1 MWYFPAP
8 EKLLRRVFHVFM
20 FYVGVLIVRLCFM
33 SDSVLFIDWL
43 YCIDLSSC
51 IAASVFNKL
60 AFFTY
65 FTRRALRAGETEKQ
79 WRKLKAKTDMFRENG
94 AGEEPEKSVPLD
106 RRNCGKWKLM

>member
-1 MWYFPAP
+1 MIYDMWYFLAP

-20 FYVGVLIVRLCFM
+20 FYVGLLIVRLCFM

-60 AFFTY
+60 AFLLTLLVG
-65 FTRRALRAGETEKQ
+65 RS
-79 WRKLKAKTDMFRENG
+79 
-94 AGEEPEKSVPLD
+94 EPEKQKSND
-106 RRNCGKWKLM
+106 EN